1 MLIDKF
7 DRKIDYIRVSVTS
20 RCNFRCLYCM
30 PNTPFEWEPHEN
42 ILKYEE
48 MFEFL
53 RLAIDE
59 GVKKIRITGG
69 EPLLRKDLDVFI
81 KMLHDYNPE
90 LDLALTTNGYYLVEY
105 AKKLKDAGLK
115 RVNMSLDSLKP
126 QTAAKIAQKD
136 VLQKVIKGLEESLK
150 AGLKVKLNT
159 VVMQGINDNEI
170 VKLLDFAKSKN
181 VTIRFIEFMENEKAY
196 PGIKRVD
203 ASVILEKIS
212 KKYSFKELP
221 KDNSA
226 SRYFETE
233 DGYVFG
239 IIEPH
244 NEDFCKSCNRI
255 RLTAEGYLIPC
266 LFFTES
272 YNIKEALRKG
282 DIKKAAEILKDV
294 VANKPEKNDWQEEE
308 ISSRAFWETGG

>member
-1 MLIDKF
+1 MLKDSF
-7 DRKIDYIRVSVTS
+7 ERTIDYIRVSVTS

-30 PNTPFEWEPHEN
+30 PNTPFEWEPREN
-42 ILKYEE
+42 ILSYEE

-69 EPLLRKDLDVFI
+69 EPLLRKDLDRFI
-81 KMLHDYNPE
+81 KMLYDYKPS
-90 LDLALTTNGYYLVEY
+90 LDLALTTNGYYLPEY

-115 RVNMSLDSLKP
+115 RVNISLDSLKKEV
-126 QTAAKIAQKD
+126 ANKIAQKD
-136 VLQKVIKGLEESLK
+136 VLDKVLKGIDSAIE

-159 VVMQGINDNEI
+159 VVMKGINDNEI
-170 VKLLDFAKSKN
+170 IDLFEYAKNKN
-181 VTIRFIEFMENEKAY
+181 ITIRFIEFMENERAY

-203 ASVILEKIS
+203 SKEVLDIIA
-212 KKYSFKELP
+212 KKYSFTELP

-226 SRYFETE
+226 SKYYETD
-233 DGYVFG
+233 DGYRFG

-272 YNIKEALRKG
+272 YNIKEAIRKG
-282 DIKKAAEILKDV
+282 DIKKAAEILRDV
-294 VANKPEKNDWQEEE
+294 VKNKPEKNDWQDNEVSE
-308 ISSRAFWETGG
+308 RAFWETGG

>member
-1 MLIDKF
+1 MLKDSY
-7 DRKIDYIRVSVTS
+7 DRVIDYIRVSVTS

-42 ILKYEE
+42 ILSYEE

-59 GVKKIRITGG
+59 GVKKIRLTGG
-69 EPLLRKDLDVFI
+69 EPLLRKDLDVFV
-81 KMLHDYNPE
+81 KMLHDYKPD
-90 LDLALTTNGYYLVEY
+90 LDLALTTNGYYLKEY

-115 RVNMSLDSLKP
+115 RVNISLDSLKP
-126 QTAAKIAQKD
+126 EVAAKIAQKD
-136 VLQKVIKGLEESLK
+136 VLNKVIEGIDEAIKV
-150 AGLKVKLNT
+150 GLKVKLNT
-159 VVMQGINDNEI
+159 VVMGGINDGEI
-170 VKLLDFAKSKN
+170 VGLLEWAKN
-181 VTIRFIEFMENEKAY
+181 RGVIIRFIEFMENERAY
-196 PGIKRVD
+196 PGIK
-203 ASVILEKIS
+203 SVRSDEILNKI
-212 KKYSFKELP
+212 KQKYKIKELP

-226 SRYFETE
+226 SRYYETE

-244 NEDFCKSCNRI
+244 SEDFCKSCNRI

-272 YNIKEALRKG
+272 YNIKEAIRKG
-282 DIKKAAEILKDV
+282 DIKKAAEILRDV
-294 VANKPEKNDWQEEE
+294 VKNKPEKNDWQENEV
-308 ISSRAFWETGG
+308 SSRAFWETGG

>member
-1 MLIDKF
+1 MLKDSF
-7 DRKIDYIRVSVTS
+7 DRVIDYIRVSVTS

-42 ILKYEE
+42 ILSYEE

-59 GVKKIRITGG
+59 GVKKIRLTGG
-69 EPLLRKDLDVFI
+69 EPLLRKDLDVFV
-81 KMLHDYNPE
+81 KMLYDYKPE
-90 LDLALTTNGYYLVEY
+90 LDLALTTNGYYLKEY

-115 RVNMSLDSLKP
+115 RVNISLDTLNREK
-126 QTAAKIAQKD
+126 AKRIAQKD
-136 VLQKVIKGLEESLK
+136 VLDKVIEGIKE
-150 AGLKVKLNT
+150 AINVGLKVKLNC
-159 VVMQGINDNEI
+159 VVMRGINEDEI
-170 VKLLDFAKSKN
+170 VDLLDYAKN
-181 VTIRFIEFMENEKAY
+181 LGVVIRFIEFMENERAY
-196 PGIKRVD
+196 PGIKSVKSD
-203 ASVILEKIS
+203 EILKKIAS
-212 KKYSFKELP
+212 KYKFTELP

-226 SRYFETE
+226 SKYYKTD

-244 NEDFCKSCNRI
+244 SEDFCKSCNRI

-272 YNIKEALRKG
+272 YNIKEAIRKG
-282 DIKKAAEILKDV
+282 DIKKAAEILRDV
-294 VANKPEKNDWQEEE
+294 VKNKPEKNDWQEDEV
-308 ISSRAFWETGG
+308 SSRAFWETGG

>member
-7 DRKIDYIRVSVTS
+7 DRKIDYIRISVTS

-30 PNTPFEWEPHEN
+30 PNTPFEWEPREN
-42 ILKYEE
+42 ILSYEE

-69 EPLLRKDLDVFI
+69 EPLLRKDLDKFI
-81 KMLHDYNPE
+81 KMLYDYKPE
-90 LDLALTTNGYYLVEY
+90 LDLALTTNGYYLPEM
-105 AKKLKDAGLK
+105 AKNLKKAGLK
-115 RVNMSLDSLKP
+115 RVNISLDSLKSEI
-126 QTAAKIAQKD
+126 AKKIAQKD
-136 VLQKVIKGLEESLK
+136 VLDKVLKGIDEALNV
-150 AGLKVKLNT
+150 GLGVKINM
-159 VVMQGINDNEI
+159 VVMKGINDNEI
-170 VKLLDFAKSKN
+170 MDLFEYTKN
-181 VTIRFIEFMENEKAY
+181 KNITIRFIEFMENERAY

-203 ASVILEKIS
+203 SKEILKEIS
-212 KKYSFKELP
+212 KKYTFIELP

-226 SRYFETE
+226 SKYFKTK
-233 DGYVFG
+233 DGYKFG

-255 RLTAEGYLIPC
+255 RLTAEGFLIPC

-272 YNIKEALRKG
+272 YNIKEAVRKG
-282 DIKKAAEILKDV
+282 DIKKAAEILRNV
-294 VANKPEKNDWQEEE
+294 VKNKPEKNDWQEDEV
-308 ISSRAFWETGG
+308 STRAFWETGG

>member
-1 MLIDKF
+1 MLIDSF

-30 PNTPFEWEPHEN
+30 PNTPFEWEPREN
-42 ILKYEE
+42 ILSYEE

-53 RLAIDE
+53 KLAIDE

-69 EPLLRKDLDVFI
+69 EPLLRKDLDKFVN
-81 KMLHDYNPE
+81 MLYSYKPS
-90 LDLALTTNGYYLVEY
+90 LDLALTTNGYYLPEY
-105 AKKLKDAGLK
+105 AEKLKEAGLK
-115 RVNMSLDSLKP
+115 RVNISLDSLKP
-126 QTAAKIAQKD
+126 EIAAKIAQKD
-136 VLQKVIKGLEESLK
+136 VLEKVLKGIDAAVK

-159 VVMQGINDNEI
+159 VVMKGINDEE
-170 VKLLDFAKSKN
+170 VLDIFEYAKNKDIN
-181 VTIRFIEFMENEKAY
+181 IRFIEFMENERAY

-203 ASVILEKIS
+203 SKEILEKIA
-212 KKYSFKELP
+212 KKYNFIELP

-226 SRYFETE
+226 SKYFKLDE
-233 DGYVFG
+233 GYIFG

-255 RLTAEGYLIPC
+255 RLTAEGFLIPC

-272 YNIKEALRKG
+272 YNIKEAIKNK
-282 DIKKAAEILKDV
+282 DIKKASQILKDV
-294 VANKPEKNDWQEEE
+294 VRNKPEKNDWQEDEV
-308 ISSRAFWETGG
+308 SSRAFWETGG

>member
-1 MLIDKF
+1 MLIDSY
-7 DRKIDYIRVSVTS
+7 DRVIDYIRVSVTS
-20 RCNFRCLYCM
+20 RCNFRCIYCM
-30 PNTPFEWEPHEN
+30 PNTPFEWIPHEKV
-42 ILKYEE
+42 LRYEE

-53 RLAIDE
+53 KLAIDE
-59 GVKKIRITGG
+59 GINKIRLTGG
-69 EPLLRKDLDVFI
+69 EPLLRKDLDVFV
-81 KMLHDYNPE
+81 KMLHDYKPD
-90 LDLALTTNGYYLVEY
+90 LDLALTTNGYYLKEY

-126 QTAAKIAQKD
+126 EVAAKIAQKD
-136 VLQKVIKGLEESLK
+136 VLKRVTQGLDEALK

-159 VVMQGINDNEI
+159 VVMNGINDTEI
-170 VKLLDFAKSKN
+170 LDLLEFAENKG
-181 VTIRFIEFMENEKAY
+181 VTIRFIEFMENERAY
-196 PGIKRVD
+196 PGVKRVD
-203 ASVILEKIS
+203 SKVILDKIAQ
-212 KKYSFKELP
+212 KYAFKELP

-272 YNIKEALRKG
+272 YNIKEALREG
-282 DIKKAAEILKDV
+282 DIQKAARILRDV
-294 VANKPEKNDWQEEE
+294 VANKPEKNDWQEDEV
-308 ISSRAFWETGG
+308 STRAFWETGG

>member
-42 ILKYEE
+42 ILRYEE

-59 GVKKIRITGG
+59 GINKIRLTGG
-69 EPLLRKDLDVFI
+69 EPLLRKDLDVFV
-81 KMLHDYNPE
+81 KMLHDYKPE
-90 LDLALTTNGYYLVEY
+90 LDLALTTNGYYLKEY

-126 QTAAKIAQKD
+126 KTAAKIAQKD
-136 VLQKVIKGLEESLK
+136 MLEKVLEGLDEALKV
-150 AGLKVKLNT
+150 GLKVKLNT
-159 VVMQGINDNEI
+159 VVMQGINDEEI
-170 VKLLDFAKSKN
+170 VDLLDFAKSKG
-181 VTIRFIEFMENEKAY
+181 VTIRFIEFMENERAY

-203 ASVILEKIS
+203 SKVILDKIKEK
-212 KKYSFKELP
+212 YNFKELP

-226 SRYFETE
+226 SRYFEME
-233 DGYVFG
+233 DGYIFG

-272 YNIKEALRKG
+272 YNIKEALREG
-282 DIKKAAEILKDV
+282 NIQKAAEILREV
-294 VANKPEKNDWQEEE
+294 VANKPEKNDWQEDEV
-308 ISSRAFWETGG
+308 STRAFWETGG

>member
-1 MLIDKF
+1 
-7 DRKIDYIRVSVTS
+7 
-20 RCNFRCLYCM
+20 M

-42 ILKYEE
+42 ILRYEE

-53 RLAIDE
+53 KLAIDE
-59 GVKKIRITGG
+59 GVNKIRITGG

-81 KMLHDYNPE
+81 KMLHDYKPS
-90 LDLALTTNGYYLVEY
+90 LDLALTTNGYYLKEY
-105 AKKLKDAGLK
+105 AKKLKDVGLK

-126 QTAAKIAQKD
+126 EIAQKIAQKD
-136 VLQKVIKGLEESLK
+136 MLNKVLEGFEEALKV
-150 AGLKVKLNT
+150 GLKVKLNT
-159 VVMQGINDNEI
+159 VVMEGINDNEI
-170 VKLLDFAKSKN
+170 LDLLNFAKNKN
-181 VTIRFIEFMENEKAY
+181 VTIRFIEFMENERAY
-196 PGIKRVD
+196 PGIKRVE
-203 ASVILEKIS
+203 AQEILDKI
-212 KKYSFKELP
+212 KQNYNFKELP

-226 SRYFETE
+226 SRYFETD
-233 DGYVFG
+233 DGYIFG

-272 YNIKEALRKG
+272 YNIKEALRAG
-282 DIKKAAEILKDV
+282 DVKKAAEILRDV

-308 ISSRAFWETGG
+308 VSTRAFWETGG

>member
-1 MLIDKF
+1 
-7 DRKIDYIRVSVTS
+7 
-20 RCNFRCLYCM
+20 M

-42 ILKYEE
+42 ILRYEE

-53 RLAIDE
+53 KLAIDE

-69 EPLLRKDLDVFI
+69 EPLLRKDLDVFV
-81 KMLHDYNPE
+81 KMLHDYKPE
-90 LDLALTTNGYYLVEY
+90 LDLALTTNGYYLKEY

-126 QTAAKIAQKD
+126 EVAKKIAQKD
-136 VLQKVIKGLEESLK
+136 MLNKVLQGLDEALNV
-150 AGLKVKLNT
+150 GLVVKLNT
-159 VVMQGINDNEI
+159 VVMQGINDEEI
-170 VKLLDFAKSKN
+170 LDLLEFAKKKG
-181 VTIRFIEFMENEKAY
+181 VIIRFIEFMENEKAY

-203 ASVILEKIS
+203 SKEILEKIAS
-212 KKYSFKELP
+212 KYEFEELP

-226 SRYFETE
+226 SRYFKMK

-244 NEDFCKSCNRI
+244 NEDFCKKCNRI

-282 DIKKAAEILKDV
+282 DIKKAAEILKEV
-294 VANKPEKNDWQEEE
+294 VKNKPEKNDWQDNE
-308 ISSRAFWETGG
+308 ISDRAFYETGG

>member
-1 MLIDKF
+1 MLIDSF

-30 PNTPFEWEPHEN
+30 PNTPFDWEPKEN
-42 ILKYEE
+42 ILSYEE

-59 GVKKIRITGG
+59 GIKKIRITGG
-69 EPLLRKDLDVFI
+69 EPLLRKDLDRFV
-81 KMLHDYNPE
+81 KMLYDYKPS
-90 LDLALTTNGYYLVEY
+90 LDLALTTNGYYLPEY

-115 RVNMSLDSLKP
+115 RVNISLDSLKP
-126 QTAAKIAQKD
+126 DVAAKIAQKD
-136 VLQKVIKGLEESLK
+136 VLEKVLKGIDE
-150 AGLKVKLNT
+150 AINVGFVVKLNT
-159 VVMQGINDNEI
+159 VVMKGINDNEI
-170 VKLLDFAKSKN
+170 LDLLEFAKNKN
-181 VTIRFIEFMENEKAY
+181 VIIRFIEFMENERAY
-196 PGIKRVD
+196 PGIKRVG
-203 ASVILEKIS
+203 SEEILNTIS

-226 SRYFETE
+226 SKYFEME
-233 DGYVFG
+233 DGYKFG

-255 RLTAEGYLIPC
+255 RLTAEGFLIPC

-272 YNIKEALRKG
+272 YNIKEAIRKG
-282 DIKKAAEILKDV
+282 DIKTAAEILRDV
-294 VANKPEKNDWQEEE
+294 VKNKPEKNDWQEDEV
-308 ISSRAFWETGG
+308 SSRAFWETGG